1 MLFDDLGIYGWDSV
15 EPIIMTALLADL
27 PILLIGDIGTNKTEG
42 AKTIAEGALGR
53 PIEFRHY
60 EVPTLNFDDL
70 IGFLNPKTLT
80 NGTLK
85 FIPTPISIWKA
96 EGVLFDEINRANPF
110 IQSKLHEVVRT
121 RKVMGL
127 PTNIKVVFAAVNP
140 PGTYQTGYMD
150 LAIASRFVSVQVPNI
165 KGMKDAEV
173 DRIIGKNGGPKV
185 QPKSIHDALAKARGT
200 KIARKDM
207 QKTSDLVK
215 RVARDLAETEI
226 IFNPRQLRMM
236 FKMVMAGEAL
246 NRTIG
251 TSPFS
256 GTEVNSGYIG
266 SVIPEIQGIVRSKVD
281 REMVMGVIR
290 TVVGGFSLGDPI
302 ITANSLEALAQAEIG
317 DPLAWVTAMKK
328 LTDKEDN
335 PEALT
340 KVIQRVRELTR
351 KGVIDHELG
360 NNLIEEM
367 VINLTTQSLLTEDIP
382 VTRLLDRVSQVIQTI

>member
-53 PIEFRHY
+53 SIEFRHY

-127 PTNIKVVFAAVNP
+127 PTDLKVVFAAVNP

-165 KGMKDAEV
+165 KAMKDAEV
-173 DRIIGKNGGPKV
+173 DRIIGKNGGPVVKL
-185 QPKSIHDALAKARGT
+185 KTIHDALAKARGA
-200 KIARKDM
+200 KFARKDM

-215 RVARDLAETEI
+215 RVARDLAETDI

-256 GTEVNSGYIG
+256 GTEVNSAYVG

-302 ITANSLEALAQAEIG
+302 ITANSLEALSQAEVG

-335 PEALT
+335 PEALM

-367 VINLTTQSLLTEDIP
+367 AINLTTQTLLTEDVP
-382 VTRLLDRVSQVIQTI
+382 VTRLLDRVSQVIQAI

>member
-127 PTNIKVVFAAVNP
+127 PTDIKVVFAAVNP

-165 KGMKDAEV
+165 KAMKDAEV

-185 QPKSIHDALAKARGT
+185 QPKTIHDALDKARGT
-200 KIARKDM
+200 KFARKDM

-215 RVARDLAETEI
+215 RVARDLAETDI

-256 GTEVNSGYIG
+256 GTEVNSGLYRIG
-266 SVIPEIQGIVRSKVD
+266 HPGNSGDSQVESRS
-281 REMVMGVIR
+281 GNGH
-290 TVVGGFSLGDPI
+290 GGHQDGRRRVFLGRPDHYRQLPRSLVSGRNRRPFGLGDGD
-302 ITANSLEALAQAEIG
+302 EEI
-317 DPLAWVTAMKK
+317 D
-328 LTDKEDN
+328 
-335 PEALT
+335 
-340 KVIQRVRELTR
+340 
-351 KGVIDHELG
+351 
-360 NNLIEEM
+360 
-367 VINLTTQSLLTEDIP
+367 
-382 VTRLLDRVSQVIQTI
+382 

>member
-1 MLFDDLGIYGWDSV
+1 MLFDDLGIYGWDPV
-15 EPIIMTALLADL
+15 EPIILTALLADL

-42 AKTIAEGALGR
+42 AKAIAEGALGR
-53 PIEFRHY
+53 SIEFRHY

-80 NGTLK
+80 NGTLN

-127 PTNIKVVFAAVNP
+127 PTDIKVVFAAVNP

-165 KGMKDAEV
+165 KGMKDGEI
-173 DRIIGKNGGPKV
+173 DRIIGKNGGPVVRHKA
-185 QPKSIHDALAKARGT
+185 IHDALKKAREA
-200 KIARKDM
+200 KFNRKDM

-215 RVARDLAETEI
+215 RIARDLAETEI

-236 FKMVMAGEAL
+236 FRMVMAGEAL
-246 NRTIG
+246 NRTLG
-251 TSPFS
+251 TAFS

-281 REMVMGVIR
+281 REMVLGVIR
-290 TVVGGFSLGDPI
+290 TIIGGFSLGDPI
-302 ITANSLEALAQAEIG
+302 ITATSLEALSEADIG

-328 LTDKEDN
+328 LTNKEDN

-360 NNLIEEM
+360 NNLIEDLAL
-367 VINLTTQSLLTEDIP
+367 NLTTQTLLTEDVP
-382 VTRLLDRVSQVIQTI
+382 VTRLLDRVSQVIQAI